1 MFGNTEKLFVYLEF
15 TGGTHWER
23 KGKETAYNSAPGA
36 QTTSGKT
43 RIN

>member
-15 TGGTHWER
+15 AGGALWER
-23 KGKETAYNSAPGA
+23 KGKETAHNSAPGA